1 MRQVLSSGGARWGL
15 FRLATQ
21 TPKQVAGHHVGNH
34 SKQHQEHSDP
44 KNPTVV
50 HSLPAR
56 AMIMAAVV
64 LMIMLCLIHSFL
76 VPTSSFRSVGM
87 SLSFYPASCE
97 NGRKL
102 ERGKLRVTECE
113 ILRRLNSEVGSQ

>member
-1 MRQVLSSGGARWGL
+1 M
-15 FRLATQ
+15 ATEA
-21 TPKQVAGHHVGNH
+21 PRQVAGHHVGDH

-44 KNPTVV
+44 KNPAVV

-76 VPTSSFRSVGM
+76 VSTSSFRSVGM

-102 ERGKLRVTECE
+102 ERENLRVAECG
-113 ILRRLNSEVGSQ
+113 ILRRLKSEIGSQ

>member
-1 MRQVLSSGGARWGL
+1 
-15 FRLATQ
+15 
-21 TPKQVAGHHVGNH
+21 
-34 SKQHQEHSDP
+34 
-44 KNPTVV
+44 
-50 HSLPAR
+50 
-56 AMIMAAVV
+56 MAAVV

-97 NGRKL
+97 NRRKL
-102 ERGKLRVTECE
+102 ERENLQVAECE